1 MVSIGMWVSPWGWVG
16 LHWDV
21 GVTMGLGGSPLGC
34 GCPRGVGWVSIGTWV
49 SPWGWVGLHWD
60 VGVPVGSLPPAGS
73 PWGLCCAV
81 ARRFE
86 SLDQEM
92 NSVMGRILD
101 VNQVVQQLVE
111 GGHPSAEEVCACQD
125 HLNGR

>member
-1 MVSIGMWVSPWGWVG
+1 
-16 LHWDV
+16 
-21 GVTMGLGGSPLGC
+21 MGR

>member
-1 MVSIGMWVSPWGWVG
+1 MGLVGSLWGPCP
-16 LHWDV
+16 LSDPSRDF
-21 GVTMGLGGSPLGC
+21 GVTMG
-34 GCPRGVGWVSIGTWV
+34 
-49 SPWGWVGLHWD
+49 
-60 VGVPVGSLPPAGS
+60 SLPPLGS
-73 PWGLCCAV
+73 HGGPCRAA

-92 NSVMGRILD
+92 NGVMGRILD

-125 HLNGR
+125 HLNGRYGGGVPFGSLLGPLGSL